1 MWKKAAA
8 VQYDCRQNCF
18 VGTVN
23 DLGLGVGGGNKLT
36 VQSGH
41 LVVVVVEA
49 TVECAAVCQSQYE
62 VSQC

>member
-8 VQYDCRQNCF
+8 VQYNCRQNCF

-23 DLGLGVGGGNKLT
+23 DLGGGGGKKLT